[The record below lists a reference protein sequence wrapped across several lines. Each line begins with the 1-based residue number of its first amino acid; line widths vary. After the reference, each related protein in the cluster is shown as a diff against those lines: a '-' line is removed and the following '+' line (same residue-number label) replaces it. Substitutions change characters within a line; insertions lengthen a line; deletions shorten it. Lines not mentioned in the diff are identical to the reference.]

1 LAAVCPDSEFCDDAV
16 AAALPTILVVVAAAA
31 ATFAKA
37 GSAAWPADAMEDAA
51 QVMAA
56 AATTTA
62 MAFFLPRAM
71 RGRRKVPRVVV
82 LALSDLAMD
91 FALAVP
97 RSNNSTGV
105 HRA

>member
-1 LAAVCPDSEFCDDAV
+1 
-16 AAALPTILVVVAAAA
+16 
-31 ATFAKA
+31 
-37 GSAAWPADAMEDAA
+37 
-51 QVMAA
+51 MAA